1 MFTDSDIY
9 KYLSKKKNLEYQL
22 TEAEYRYA
30 SIPSRIKLSVF
41 KLIATL
47 IVMGCALPFTGFCLY
62 HFIKGA
68 MTNAYTF
75 IGMGMGTAFGGIIS
89 LALIISLLK
98 TLRSFFGYESYKN
111 ERKEAEETIRM
122 ILDEISEND
131 EMIDTVR
138 RTSKEYNDRKILS
151 DKIKEKLTDGIDD
164 EKDIEEFSKE
174 FFRYAYGTFGED
186 ADDIRQKYSRNVYDE
201 ELADLRER
209 LRVCKEEIRQLGIRR
224 RNIDEDYEKAST
236 ARTLY
241 LLFVFL
247 LVFAEY
253 ATRGY
258 GDIFYYVSVFG
269 AVFGLGFFIMLEKYI
284 YTPMHLYKLE
294 HQPNT
299 MVNYGVMNNVEP
311 TVVTRQ
317 KIAKKMDAIN
327 NRLEF
332 VEQIVEVC
340 KLNNYPKLNTEK
352 LDELGKFN
360 DVDSEIE
367 KWKEHYRKTE
377 K

>member
-1 MFTDSDIY
+1 MFADSDIY

-47 IVMGCALPFTGFCLY
+47 IVMGCALPFTAFCLY
-62 HFIKGA
+62 HFIKES

-75 IGMGMGTAFGGIIS
+75 IGMGMGMVFGGATS
-89 LALIISLLK
+89 LALIVSLLK
-98 TLRSFFGYESYKN
+98 TLKSFWGYESYHN
-111 ERKEAEETIRM
+111 ERREAEETIRL
-122 ILDEISEND
+122 ILDELSETE

-138 RTSKEYNDRKILS
+138 RTSKEYNDRKLLS
-151 DKIKEKLTDGIDD
+151 DKIREKLTDGIDD
-164 EKDIEEFSKE
+164 EKDIEDFSKD

-186 ADDIRQKYSRNVYDE
+186 EDDIKRKYSRNVYDE
-201 ELADLRER
+201 ELADLKER
-209 LRVCKEEIRQLGIRR
+209 LRLCKEEIRQLGIRR
-224 RNIDEDYEKAST
+224 RDIDENYEKAST
-236 ARTLY
+236 ARTFY
-241 LLFVFL
+241 LLFVFI

-253 ATRGY
+253 ATRGS
-258 GDIFYYVSVFG
+258 GDLFYYVSVFG

-294 HQPNT
+294 HYPDT
-299 MVNYGVMNNVEP
+299 MVNYGVMNNIEP

-340 KLNNYPKLNTEK
+340 KLNNFPKLNMEK
-352 LDELGKFN
+352 LEELGKFDN
-360 DVDSEIE
+360 LDSEIE